1 MKYELL
7 IDISRALLLAR
18 WKQTLVAAIGVTF
31 SITMFI
37 ALLSFMSGLNQL
49 LDGLVIN
56 RTPHIR
62 LYNDIK
68 TSPVQPVA
76 LSANFKG
83 ASHHFVRSVKPK
95 AARPE
100 IRNSLAIIRV
110 LQKDPMVLGVAPKL
124 VTQVFYNLG
133 AVRINGIINGIHPEQ
148 EKRLFLFQDY
158 VTSGDAGDLD
168 RVSGG
173 IILGKDI
180 ADKMMAAPGQVIY
193 VTTITGTT
201 VPLKVVGYFQSGL
214 REIDQVNSYVSIA
227 TAQKL
232 VGKPSNYITDIQ
244 IKLHDVGDAPAL
256 AMKLSKRFG
265 VDAIDVQT
273 ENVQYETGSFIR
285 SLISYA
291 VGITLLVVAGFG
303 IYNILNMIIYEKMD
317 SIAIL
322 KATGFSGGDVQFI
335 FTGIAAGIGISGGV
349 IGLLL
354 GFGGSLLIDQ
364 VPFETS
370 SLPTVKTYPVN
381 YNAIFYLIGF
391 VFSVTTTFFAGY
403 FPARKASRIDPVII
417 IRGK

>member
-1 MKYELL
+1 
-7 IDISRALLLAR
+7 
-18 WKQTLVAAIGVTF
+18 
-31 SITMFI
+31 
-37 ALLSFMSGLNQL
+37 MSGLNQL

-95 AARPE
+95 ATRPE
-100 IRNSLAIIRV
+100 IRNSLAIIRA

-133 AVRINGIINGIHPEQ
+133 AVRINGIINGIQPEQ

-158 VTSGDAGDLD
+158 VTSGAAGDLD

-214 REIDQVNSYVSIA
+214 REIDQVNSYVSIS

-244 IKLHDVGDAPAL
+244 IKLYDVGDAPAL

-273 ENVQYETGSFIR
+273 ENAQYETGSFIR

-381 YNAIFYLIGF
+381 YNPVFYLIGF

>member
-1 MKYELL
+1 MQVEQREL
-7 IDISRALLLAR
+7 
-18 WKQTLVAAIGVTF
+18 Q
-31 SITMFI
+31 
-37 ALLSFMSGLNQL
+37 
-49 LDGLVIN
+49 
-56 RTPHIR
+56 
-62 LYNDIK
+62 YN
-68 TSPVQPVA
+68 A
-76 LSANFKG
+76 SA
-83 ASHHFVRSVKPK
+83 
-95 AARPE
+95 AAR
-100 IRNSLAIIRV
+100 
-110 LQKDPMVLGVAPKL
+110 
-124 VTQVFYNLG
+124 
-133 AVRINGIINGIHPEQ
+133 
-148 EKRLFLFQDY
+148 KRLFLFQDY

-256 AMKLSKRFG
+256 AMTLSKRFG

-273 ENVQYETGSFIR
+273 ENAQYETGSFIR

-291 VGITLLVVAGFG
+291 VGITLLIVAGFG
-303 IYNILNMIIYEKMD
+303 IYNMLNMIIYEKMD

-322 KATGFSGGDVQFI
+322 KAIGFSGREVKFI
-335 FTGIAAGIGISGGV
+335 
-349 IGLLL
+349 
-354 GFGGSLLIDQ
+354 
-364 VPFETS
+364 
-370 SLPTVKTYPVN
+370 
-381 YNAIFYLIGF
+381 
-391 VFSVTTTFFAGY
+391 AGY
-403 FPARKASRIDPVII
+403 FPARKANRIDPVIT

>member
-1 MKYELL
+1 MKYALL
-7 IDISRALLLAR
+7 IDISRSLLLAR

-56 RTPHIR
+56 RTPHVR

-68 TSPVQPVA
+68 SSPVQPVA
-76 LSANFKG
+76 LSAVFREV
-83 ASHHFVRSVKPK
+83 SHHFVRSVKPRAEK
-95 AARPE
+95 PE
-100 IRNSLAIIRV
+100 IHNSHAIIAA
-110 LQKDPMVLGVAPKL
+110 LQKDPKVLGVAPKL
-124 VTQVFYNLG
+124 VTQVFYNVG
-133 AVRINGIINGIHPEQ
+133 AVRLNGIINGIQPDQ

-158 VTSGDAGDLD
+158 VTVGDVNDLA

-180 ADKMMAAPGQVIY
+180 AEKIMASAGDVVY
-193 VTTITGTT
+193 VTTSMGATI
-201 VPLKVVGYFQSGL
+201 PLKVVGYFQSGL

-232 VGKPSNYITDIQ
+232 IGKPSNYITDIQ
-244 IKLHDVGDAPAL
+244 IKLRDLQDAPVL
-256 AMKLSKRFG
+256 ASQFSKRFG
-265 VDAIDVQT
+265 VDAVDIQT
-273 ENVQYETGSFIR
+273 ENAQYETGSSIR
-285 SLISYA
+285 SLISYS

-303 IYNILNMIIYEKMD
+303 IYNILNMMIYEKMD

-322 KATGFSGGDVQFI
+322 KATGFSGSDVKLI
-335 FTGIAAGIGISGGV
+335 FTGIAAGIGIFGGV

-354 GFGGSLLIDQ
+354 GFGVSAVIDQ

-370 SLPTVKTYPVN
+370 SLPTIHTYPVN
-381 YNAIFYLIGF
+381 YDPVFYIIGL
-391 VFSVTTTFFAGY
+391 VFSLATTFFAGY
-403 FPARKASRIDPVII
+403 FPARKASRVDPVII

>member
-1 MKYELL
+1 VKYALL
-7 IDISRALLLAR
+7 IQVSRALLLAR

-49 LDGLVIN
+49 LDGLIIN
-56 RTPHIR
+56 RTPHVR

-76 LSANFKG
+76 LSANFKSV
-83 ASHHFVRSVKPK
+83 SHHFVRSVKPK
-95 AARPE
+95 AERPE
-100 IRNSLAIIRV
+100 IRNSIAIIKA

-124 VTQVFYNLG
+124 VTQVFYNVG
-133 AVRINGIINGIHPEQ
+133 AVRINGIINGIQPQQ

-158 VTSGDAGDLD
+158 ITWGDASDLD

-193 VTTITGTT
+193 VTTNTGTT

-244 IKLHDVGDAPAL
+244 IKLHDVGDAPTL
-256 AMKLSKRFG
+256 AMELSKRFG

-273 ENVQYETGSFIR
+273 ENAQYETGSFIR
-285 SLISYA
+285 SLISYS

-303 IYNILNMIIYEKMD
+303 IYNILNMMIYEKMD

-322 KATGFSGGDVQFI
+322 KATGFSGRDVKFI
-335 FTGIAAGIGISGGV
+335 FTGIAAGIGILGGG

-354 GFGGSLLIDQ
+354 GFGASLLIDQ

-381 YNAIFYLIGF
+381 YNPVFYLIGLI
-391 VFSVTTTFFAGY
+391 FSAATTFFAGY